1 MSFVRGALFRI
12 IRLPILWVMSL
23 FHFPK
28 FSGRENVPEGACVIC
43 GNHSG
48 LADPIWAVLAMK
60 PHTIPW
66 IMAKKEVME
75 KPVIGRFLGAFGAF
89 GVDRDNPD
97 IHAVKKSLQVL
108 KNGEQLLIFP
118 EGTRVKNGKT
128 VEPKSGA
135 VLLANRAGVPIL
147 PVYITRNRKPFQRI
161 KVVIGEAYSPE
172 FDSKKPSSEELQAA
186 TRELM
191 RKIYAME

>member
-1 MSFVRGALFRI
+1 MSFVRGPLFRI
-12 IRLPILWVMSL
+12 IRYPILWVMSL

-28 FSGRENVPEGACVIC
+28 FIGRENVPQDACVIC

-48 LADPIWAVLAMK
+48 LADPVWAVLAMK
-60 PHTIPW
+60 QRTIPR

-75 KPVIGRFLGAFGAF
+75 KPVLGKFLGAFGAF

-97 IHAVKKSLQVL
+97 ISAVKTSLKAL

-118 EGTRVKNGKT
+118 EGTRVKEGKT
-128 VEPKSGA
+128 VTPKSGA
-135 VLLANRAGVPIL
+135 VMLANRAGVPIL
-147 PVYITRNRKPFQRI
+147 PVYITRNRKPFCKI
-161 KVVIGEAYSPE
+161 KVVIGEAYRPAFE
-172 FDSKKPSSEELQAA
+172 NEKPSSEKLQAA
-186 TRELM
+186 TAELM